1 MGINYKE
8 TFSLV
13 IKATTIHFL
22 LIIVISKGWRV
33 RKVEVYNAFL
43 HGVLNK
49 VVYFELLPDHEVPG
63 CVCCLKKALYELKQ
77 TPQTWFVKLGSS
89 LLGLGFTSSKVD
101 SSLFLFQSSI
111 AHIMVLIYVNDI
123 LITGDNDIVVQDL
136 IDHLNGMFAIKNL
149 VDLSYFLG
157 IKVQNYENGM
167 QLS

>member
-1 MGINYKE
+1 M
-8 TFSLV
+8 
-13 IKATTIHFL
+13 
-22 LIIVISKGWRV
+22 
-33 RKVEVYNAFL
+33 
-43 HGVLNK
+43 
-49 VVYFELLPDHEVPG
+49 
-63 CVCCLKKALYELKQ
+63 CCLKKALYELKQ

-123 LITGDNDIVVQDL
+123 LITSDNDIAVQDL

-157 IKVQNYENGM
+157 IEVQNYENGM
-167 QLS
+167 QPS